1 MRCEDAD
8 LEAGDSSSW
17 TQKKPFGVV
26 SQPEELSATAE
37 LLKFCSICRYFRS
50 ATGVLEVGGEYVTP
64 CVNLRRQATYLQA
77 FYRLEQESTCRHIPL
92 NGAPVIVKIVV
103 G

>member
-1 MRCEDAD
+1 M
-8 LEAGDSSSW
+8 
-17 TQKKPFGVV
+17 
-26 SQPEELSATAE
+26 
-37 LLKFCSICRYFRS
+37 
-50 ATGVLEVGGEYVTP
+50 LEVDGEYVTP